1 MYVSNCVFRRVG
13 RLAVVLVVL
22 AAPALAT
29 AMAAMPRVFSD
40 NMVLQREKPIPVW
53 GKGDA
58 GEEIT
63 VTLAD
68 KTATAKVG
76 AGGRWTAWLPAMPAG
91 GPHTLAIKGAKGSAS
106 FKNVMIG
113 EVWVCS
119 GQSNMAWTVKNSDDA
134 DKEIAAANHPNIR
147 LITFMTKTAVS
158 PAQDVET
165 GGWQVCNPQTI
176 PNFSAVAYY
185 YGRELNS
192 KLDVPIGLI
201 NTSWGGSA
209 IEPWTPPVGFAR
221 TPKVSQFVDKI
232 DEADQVYIKSL
243 SEYIKQRQAYLKKAA
258 GASAAEAGKI
268 ERPLPPQHPWA
279 AVNGTPSVI
288 YNAMIDPI
296 LPYAIAGA
304 IWYQGEANCVGGDG
318 LLYTEKMRALIDG
331 WRTVWNQ
338 GDFPFYYV
346 QIAPWDYAS
355 YYPGTPDRLPLI
367 WQAQTNALAIPNTGM
382 AVVHD
387 VGNLKNIHPT
397 NKQEVGR
404 RLALWALAKTYGHKD
419 LVCSGPLYKSMTIE
433 GSKIRVAFDSI
444 GGGLASRD
452 GKPLNWFQ
460 IAGEDKKFVDAT
472 ATVEGVN
479 LVVASNQ
486 VAKPVAVRFAWNELA
501 EPNLMNKEGLPASPF
516 RTDAW

>member
-1 MYVSNCVFRRVG
+1 MSNGSLCRSVRQVA
-13 RLAVVLVVL
+13 LALVIL
-22 AAPALAT
+22 AAPAVSLA
-29 AMAAMPRVFSD
+29 MSPMPRVFSD

-68 KTATAKVG
+68 KTATTKVG
-76 AGGRWTAWLPAMPAG
+76 ANGRWTVKLPAMPAG
-91 GPHTLAIKGAKGSAS
+91 GPHTLTVKGAKGSAS

-119 GQSNMAWTVKNSDDA
+119 GQSNMQWSVRNANDA
-134 DKEIAAANHPNIR
+134 EKEIAAADHPNIR
-147 LITFMTKTAVS
+147 LFSVQLRTAAS
-158 PAQDVET
+158 PAADVET
-165 GGWQVCNPQTI
+165 DGWQVCSPKSI
-176 PNFSAVAYY
+176 PGFSAVGYY

-201 NTSWGGSA
+201 NTSWGGTL
-209 IEPWTPPVGFAR
+209 IEPWTPPIGFAR
-221 TPKVSQFVDKI
+221 TPKVSKFVEQI
-232 DEADQVYIKSL
+232 EQADRQYIKAYSDYV
-243 SEYIKQRQAYLKKAA
+243 EQKQAYLKKAA
-258 GASAAEAGKI
+258 PLTPEEISKLEEPTAPVHPFANASGAPSA
-268 ERPLPPQHPWA
+268 
-279 AVNGTPSVI
+279 I
-288 YNAMIDPI
+288 YNAMIEPL

-346 QIAPWDYAS
+346 QIAPWEYGNYA
-355 YYPGTPDRLPLI
+355 PGSPDRLPLI
-367 WQAQTNALAIPNTGM
+367 WQAQCNALTIPNTGM

-387 VGNLKNIHPT
+387 IGNLKNIHPT
-397 NKQEVGR
+397 NKQEAGR
-404 RLALWALAKTYGHKD
+404 RLALWALAKTYGKKD
-419 LVCSGPLYKSMTIE
+419 LVYSGPLYKSASVD
-433 GSKIRVAFDSI
+433 GNKISITFDSI
-444 GGGLASRD
+444 GSGLASRD

-472 ATVEGVN
+472 ATIEGDK
-479 LVVASNQ
+479 VVVTSTQ
-486 VAKPVAVRFAWNELA
+486 VAKPVAVRLGWNELA

-516 RTDAW
+516 RTDEW